1 MYLTREED
9 NDLSARTSER
19 KRSDLYNRAKYINTI
34 KPNMYISIHLN
45 ATTSSSW
52 KGLQVFYNKNNEENK
67 VIAETITNNLKNNI
81 NNIREVKEENK
92 YYMYKYIKYPGVLI
106 EAGFISNPDEN
117 YLLRQ
122 EEYQNKLIILI
133 ADAIEKYYQKS
144 QKYFSKNQ
152 KKYILIIGDGM
163 QKIYLIYDEYNP
175 PVECDYGFIKE
186 MIYLGFLYPLKKR
199 NYKMFYIM
207 LLTEV
212 AVSSLIMAFIPF
224 KVGIITCILMLLLTN
239 ILFAGNYNMIVIEE
253 LLKEGYIPMDHN
265 SSELL
270 IKKGI
275 YFKLQ

>member
-1 MYLTREED
+1 MNKYKLLILICFFLLTISLPNVTASINNLNLLGKIIVLDAGHVGTDSGAKNGKIVEKELNLLLVKKLEKELISRGATVYLTREED

-133 ADAIEKYYQKS
+133 ADAIEKYYQK
-144 QKYFSKNQ
+144 
-152 KKYILIIGDGM
+152 
-163 QKIYLIYDEYNP
+163 
-175 PVECDYGFIKE
+175 
-186 MIYLGFLYPLKKR
+186 
-199 NYKMFYIM
+199 
-207 LLTEV
+207 
-212 AVSSLIMAFIPF
+212 
-224 KVGIITCILMLLLTN
+224 
-239 ILFAGNYNMIVIEE
+239 
-253 LLKEGYIPMDHN
+253 
-265 SSELL
+265 
-270 IKKGI
+270 
-275 YFKLQ
+275 

>member
-1 MYLTREED
+1 MNKYKLLILICFFLLTISLPNVTASINNLNLLGKIIVLDAGNGGTDSGAKNGKIVEKELNLLLVKKLEKELISRGATVYLTREED

-133 ADAIEKYYQKS
+133 ADAIEKYYQK
-144 QKYFSKNQ
+144 
-152 KKYILIIGDGM
+152 
-163 QKIYLIYDEYNP
+163 
-175 PVECDYGFIKE
+175 
-186 MIYLGFLYPLKKR
+186 
-199 NYKMFYIM
+199 
-207 LLTEV
+207 
-212 AVSSLIMAFIPF
+212 
-224 KVGIITCILMLLLTN
+224 
-239 ILFAGNYNMIVIEE
+239 
-253 LLKEGYIPMDHN
+253 
-265 SSELL
+265 
-270 IKKGI
+270 
-275 YFKLQ
+275 

>member
-1 MYLTREED
+1 MNKYKLLILICFFLLTISLPNVTASINNLNLLGKIIVLDAGHGGTDSGSKNGKIVEKELNLLLVKKLEKELISRGATVYLTREED

-133 ADAIEKYYQKS
+133 ADAIEKYYQK
-144 QKYFSKNQ
+144 
-152 KKYILIIGDGM
+152 
-163 QKIYLIYDEYNP
+163 
-175 PVECDYGFIKE
+175 
-186 MIYLGFLYPLKKR
+186 
-199 NYKMFYIM
+199 
-207 LLTEV
+207 
-212 AVSSLIMAFIPF
+212 
-224 KVGIITCILMLLLTN
+224 
-239 ILFAGNYNMIVIEE
+239 
-253 LLKEGYIPMDHN
+253 
-265 SSELL
+265 
-270 IKKGI
+270 
-275 YFKLQ
+275 

>member
-1 MYLTREED
+1 MNKYKLLILICFFLLTISLPNVTASINNLNLLGKIIVLDAGHGGTDSGAKNCKIVEKELNLLLVKKLEKELISRGATVYLTREED

-133 ADAIEKYYQKS
+133 ADAIEKYYQK
-144 QKYFSKNQ
+144 
-152 KKYILIIGDGM
+152 
-163 QKIYLIYDEYNP
+163 
-175 PVECDYGFIKE
+175 
-186 MIYLGFLYPLKKR
+186 
-199 NYKMFYIM
+199 
-207 LLTEV
+207 
-212 AVSSLIMAFIPF
+212 
-224 KVGIITCILMLLLTN
+224 
-239 ILFAGNYNMIVIEE
+239 
-253 LLKEGYIPMDHN
+253 
-265 SSELL
+265 
-270 IKKGI
+270 
-275 YFKLQ
+275 